1 MRHALVVSLLLIP
14 TPLPACQCLLTLSAC
29 HEVAVADRVFIG
41 TVESVAP
48 GFLSRWNPEKSSS
61 LLLSQELAG
70 LQKDQSP
77 SSLASLKDEYQKVFP
92 DLPEYYK
99 NRLAAAKTSDD
110 ISKLFYSIMA
120 QGRRIRFKVRTTF
133 RGEKEKEDSDDE
145 EGTLEVWTD
154 GGDCGYDFQEGET
167 YLVYADEDEE
177 TDSIN
182 TSVCYRNRRLSDA
195 GDDLAYLFFFQ
206 NGGDES
212 ARLEGFVTANEFY
225 QRDLDKAHDPEKVKL
240 PAPGV
245 ILELNSGQGRRY
257 TESDRDG
264 RFVFDGLAGGEYSV
278 SVFDAGY
285 PEPVK
290 LLAGPARIEVEKKGC
305 ATQILLVPKR
315 VSGQ

>member
-1 MRHALVVSLLLIP
+1 MRRLLSVSLLLIP

-41 TVESVAP
+41 TVESVEP
-48 GFLSRWNPEKSSS
+48 SFLNRWNPSKTSS
-61 LLLSQELAG
+61 LPLSQQLAG
-70 LQKDQSP
+70 M
-77 SSLASLKDEYQKVFP
+77 

-99 NRLAAAKTSDD
+99 RRLAAAKTSDD
-110 ISKLFYSIMA
+110 MARLFYLVVA
-120 QGRRIRFKVRTTF
+120 QGRRVRFKVKTTF
-133 RGEKEKEDSDDE
+133 RGEESE
-145 EGTLEVWTD
+145 EVWTD
-154 GGDCGYDFQEGET
+154 SGDCGYDFQAGET

-177 TDSIN
+177 TGRIN
-182 TSVCYRNRRLSDA
+182 TSVCDRNRRLSDA
-195 GDDLAYLFFFQ
+195 GDDLAYLFFFK

-212 ARLEGFVTANEFY
+212 ARLEGFVTSDEFY
-225 QRDLDKAHDPEKVKL
+225 QRSLDKAHDPEKVKF

-285 PEPVK
+285 PASVK
-290 LLAGPARIEVEKKGC
+290 LLAGPARVEVENKGC
-305 ATQILLVPKR
+305 ASQILLVPKPA
-315 VSGQ
+315 SGQ